1 MPELDKLFGDKK
13 EASDIVKDG
22 PNEQTDVP
30 PSDDE
35 DSVDETDTN
44 FMEKIMEKQHEDSA

>member
-44 FMEKIMEKQHEDSA
+44 FMEKIM